1 MPQGTCMKINYI
13 LGNETIWSIITR
25 AINLENNNK
34 VDTEK
39 HLMDAF

>member
-13 LGNETIWSIITR
+13 LGNEMIRSIITR
-25 AINLENNNK
+25 AVNLENNNK

-39 HLMDAF
+39 HLTDAF